1 MVRSHTLAFHFI
13 LTLSLGLILSGR
25 ASAGSRD
32 IDAVLQELR
41 VQATAVESIS
51 SEFSQESHL
60 SVFEETIVSN
70 GRFLFRKPDKLRWEY
85 LHPITEGFALDGD
98 QGLRWTKTTK
108 TSFSLRSDPLMNIV
122 ARQLLAWAIF
132 DLEWLSAEY
141 DIALT
146 GESPVLLKLVPKDTD
161 TSQVLKHLLIEFSV
175 SSNTVQ
181 RVEIHDQSGDLT
193 RILFENSHVN
203 TPLDNG
209 MFR

>member
-13 LTLSLGLILSGR
+13 LTLSLGFVLSGH
-25 ASAGSRD
+25 ASADPRD

-70 GRFLFRKPDKLRWEY
+70 GRFLFHKPDKLRWEY
-85 LHPITEGFALDGD
+85 LHPITEGFALNGD
-98 QGLRWTKTTK
+98 QGVRWTETTK
-108 TSFSLRSDPLMNIV
+108 TAFSLRSDPLMNIV

-132 DLEWLSAEY
+132 DLEWLSAEF
-141 DIALT
+141 DIALA
-146 GESPVLLKLVPKDTD
+146 GKSPVVLKLVPKDPD
-161 TSQVLKHLLIEFSV
+161 TSLVLKHLLIEFSV

-193 RILFENSHVN
+193 RILFKNPHVN
-203 TPLDNG
+203 IPLGNE

>member
-1 MVRSHTLAFHFI
+1 MVRSHTLAFHCI
-13 LTLSLGLILSGR
+13 LTLSLGLILAGR

-85 LHPITEGFALDGD
+85 LHPITEGFALDGN
-98 QGLRWTKTTK
+98 QGVRWTETTK

-141 DIALT
+141 DIALA
-146 GESPVLLKLVPKDTD
+146 GESPVLLKLVPKDPD

>member
-1 MVRSHTLAFHFI
+1 MVRSHALAFHFI
-13 LTLSLGLILSGR
+13 LTLSLSLIVSGR
-25 ASAGSRD
+25 ASAGSRH

-41 VQATAVESIS
+41 VQATSVESIS

-98 QGLRWTKTTK
+98 QGVRWTETTK

-122 ARQLLAWAIF
+122 ARQLLAWATF

-141 DIALT
+141 DIALA

-209 MFR
+209 IFR